1 MLGIRRYFE
10 WLKKGKDRLPHFT
23 KRQDGKL
30 LLLAGL
36 YDSVLLEGKSSVTPR
51 DAHRLNI
58 SFRPD
63 RNALLIHYRN
73 DERKQGV

>member
-1 MLGIRRYFE
+1 MVGPHRYFE

-36 YDSVLLEGKSSVTPR
+36 YDSVFLEGMSFVSPR
-51 DAHRLNI
+51 DAH
-58 SFRPD
+58 
-63 RNALLIHYRN
+63 
-73 DERKQGV
+73 